1 MALKF
6 YITYVKQTHMSQNI
20 LALSLLTLFLG
31 ALLIFLMIQLIS
43 PNILPDGLR
52 LFKPAASSYV
62 SSTPVVE
69 DTVDE
74 VVEPDTITEETQEGE
89 IDFENPAP
97 NMDSEILAMSSRPE
111 MDQKSDRPDR
121 IPDRI
126 MGVMNGAALIYR
138 SVQNSPPA
146 EPPAPDDDQFNVPQR
161 PL

>member
-1 MALKF
+1 
-6 YITYVKQTHMSQNI
+6 MSQNI
-20 LALSLLTLFLG
+20 LALSLLTLFMG
-31 ALLIFLMIQLIS
+31 ALLTFLMIQLIS
-43 PNILPDGLR
+43 PNILPDSLR

-69 DTVDE
+69 VETAEE
-74 VVEPDTITEETQEGE
+74 VVEVDTTADETQDK
-89 IDFENPAP
+89 IDFEHPAP

-138 SVQNSPPA
+138 SVQSSSPV

>member
-1 MALKF
+1 
-6 YITYVKQTHMSQNI
+6 MSKNI
-20 LALSLLTLFLG
+20 LALSLLTLFMG

-43 PNILPDGLR
+43 PSILPDSLR
-52 LFKPAASSYV
+52 LFKPLAAPASM

-69 DTVDE
+69 VETDDASVEE
-74 VVEPDTITEETQEGE
+74 VVSNETQDN
-89 IDFENPAP
+89 IDFEHPAP

-138 SVQNSPPA
+138 SVQSSPST
-146 EPPAPDDDQFNVPQR
+146 PAPLMPDEDQFNIPQQ